1 MSIKAILEVRDGDML
16 GTLRRFLADLLE
28 MGAVDALLVPLE
40 GPEGEGIAPALVTD
54 PAQLGRANPIAPA
67 MPVNAAVLVSAL
79 TKGEPGARI
88 GAVLRP
94 CEIRALIELVK
105 LNQAHLESLTIIGVD
120 CLGTYEVTDYVK
132 LVQAGGHPTAE
143 LLAQAPEGDLTPL
156 DGAPFRA
163 ACQMCEF
170 PLPAHADISIGLLG
184 VEVGRGIL
192 LELPE
197 ELAEELGL
205 TPTEVERRQDVVD
218 ELIAARIKKRD
229 EVFAEVQERIKD
241 LPSLLAQFATC
252 IRCHNCTV
260 ACPVC
265 YCKECLFR
273 TPTFDHESDRY
284 LRWAERKG
292 AIRMPTDTLLF
303 QLTRMNHMAVAC
315 VGCGMCESAC
325 PSDLPLTAIFRAVG
339 SQVQALFD
347 YQAGRSLEEE
357 LPLTTFK
364 EEEFIELG
372 GH

>member
-1 MSIKAILEVRDGDML
+1 MSIKAILSVRDGDML

-28 MGAVDALLVPLE
+28 QGVVDALLVPLE
-40 GPEGEGIAPALVTD
+40 GPGGVGIAPALVVD
-54 PAQLGRANPIAPA
+54 PAQLERANPVAPA

-79 TKGEPGARI
+79 TRREPGARI

-105 LNQAHLESLTIIGVD
+105 LNQAHLDPLTIIGVD
-120 CLGTYEVTDYVK
+120 CLGTYEVTDYVR

-143 LLAQAPEGDLTPL
+143 LLAQAPEGDLTSL
-156 DGAPFRA
+156 DAAPFRA

-170 PLPAHADISIGLLG
+170 PLPAHADIAIGLLG

-192 LELPE
+192 VELPE
-197 ELAEELGL
+197 ELAERLGL
-205 TPTEVERRQDVVD
+205 TPTEADRRQGVV
-218 ELIAARIKKRD
+218 ENLIAARIKKRD
-229 EVFAEVQERIKD
+229 AVFAEVGERIQD
-241 LPSLLAQFATC
+241 LPGLLAQFATC
-252 IRCHNCTV
+252 IRCYNCTV
-260 ACPVC
+260 ACPLC

-273 TPTFDHESDRY
+273 TPTFDHESDQY

-292 AIRMPTDTLLF
+292 AIRMPVDTLLF

-339 SQVQALFD
+339 SRVQALFD

-364 EEEFIELG
+364 EEELVELG